1 MSEPTPQ
8 PSPLVSVVVA
18 TYNMGHY
25 LPHAVRSALAQTYR
39 NIEVIVVDDG
49 STDDTATV
57 VQPLLADPRVRYV
70 PKPNGGQASAK
81 NRGIQEA
88 RGEFV
93 AFLDS
98 DDAWEP
104 EKLAL
109 QIPLFLA
116 SPRVGVVYARY
127 VEMDEQGRLG
137 QVSTN
142 QFHRGHV
149 SGPMLVFNFIG
160 FSTSVVRRE
169 CFDRLGIFRDDLGMG
184 IDYELWLRLSAAWE
198 FDFVDRPLVHYR
210 VWAGQMSGNVQRRY
224 QNGMRIMREFLD
236 SHGGMVS
243 PDWQRLA
250 WAHTWSGYGDSLRRA
265 DQPLESPLRQY
276 LKALGHKPMYL
287 PAWKGMVKL
296 ALGIR

>member
-1 MSEPTPQ
+1 MSDRDTTAA
-8 PSPLVSVVVA
+8 PLVSVVVA

-25 LPHAVRSALAQTYR
+25 LPNAVRSALAQTYPKL
-39 NIEVIVVDDG
+39 EVIVVDDG
-49 STDDTATV
+49 STDDTSAV

-104 EKLAL
+104 DKLAL

-142 QFHRGHV
+142 EFHRGQV

-169 CFDRLGIFRDDLGMG
+169 CFSRLGVFRDDLGMG
-184 IDYELWLRLSAAWE
+184 IDYELWLRLSTAWD
-198 FDFVDRPLVHYR
+198 FDFVDRPLVRYR

-243 PDWQRLA
+243 PEWQRLA
-250 WAHTWSGYGDSLRRA
+250 WAHTWSGYGDSLRQATHPTER
-265 DQPLESPLRQY
+265 PLGQY
-276 LKALGHKPMYL
+276 LKALRFMPLYT

-296 ALGIR
+296 LLGMR